1 MAKTKS
7 NLNKEHESFAT
18 FKRIVRYDEMIA
30 SGTYPN
36 VEDFRR
42 EFKVSEATVHRD
54 LDALRMDFGAEF
66 VLEYDRTHK
75 GYYYTRPTFRIPG
88 YLTTSKQIIA
98 ARLMQNL
105 IESLHGTPLYNQAI
119 EVFANFSDNIEPD
132 TQITLGKELSKKI
145 CFIGM
150 EPVQISNEVWD
161 SIETALAKNQYIT
174 FDYSFYDGNEE
185 TQKYTI
191 APWQLLYYQGMWS
204 LYGKDLKEK
213 KAKFF
218 NLPLISNVE
227 IRKESFEPPKDCEY
241 LKKAK
246 GNFGRYIGSKTFN
259 FKIRIN
265 RDITANY
272 IKTYK
277 WTDDQKFETQS
288 DGTVIMTFSS
298 NQYYPVLNWIMSQGQ
313 WITPLEPQRLVE
325 EWKENVRNMFDEISN
340 E

>member
-36 VEDFRR
+36 VQDFRR

-54 LDALRMDFGAEF
+54 LDALRWQFGAEF
-66 VLEYDRTHK
+66 LLEYDRFHK

-88 YLTTSKQIIA
+88 HLTTSKQIIA

-132 TQITLGKELSKKI
+132 SQISLGKELSKKI

-191 APWQLLYYQGMWS
+191 QPWQLLYYQGMWS
-204 LYGKDLKEK
+204 LYGNVPKEK
-213 KAKFF
+213 QAKFF

-227 IRKESFEPPKDCEY
+227 VKKETFEPPKDCEY

-246 GNFGRYIGSKTFN
+246 GNFGRYIGSETYN

-277 WTDDQKFETQS
+277 WTDDQKFETQP

-313 WITPLEPQRLVE
+313 WITPLEPQQLVD
-325 EWKENVRNMFDEISN
+325 EWKENVKGMMKNAN
-340 E
+340 L

>member
-1 MAKTKS
+1 MSKTKS

-54 LDALRMDFGAEF
+54 LDALRWQFGAEF
-66 VLEYDRTHK
+66 LLEYDRCKK
-75 GYYYTRPTFRIPG
+75 GYYYTRSTFRVPG
-88 YLTTSKQIIA
+88 HLSTAKQIVA
-98 ARLMQNL
+98 AHLMQNL
-105 IESLHGTPLYNQAI
+105 IETLHGTPLYNQAV

-132 TQITLGKELSKKI
+132 SQISLGKELSKKI
-145 CFIGM
+145 SFIGM
-150 EPVQISNEVWD
+150 EPAPISNEVWD

-174 FDYSFYDGNEE
+174 FDYRFYDGNKH

-191 APWQLLYYQGMWS
+191 EPWQLLYYQGMWS
-204 LYGKDLKEK
+204 LYGNVPKEK
-213 KAKFF
+213 AVKFF

-227 IRKESFEPPKDCEY
+227 VRKETFEPPKDWEY

-246 GNFGRYIGSKTFN
+246 GNFGRYIGSETFK

-277 WTDDQKFETQS
+277 WTDDQKF
-288 DGTVIMTFSS
+288 
-298 NQYYPVLNWIMSQGQ
+298 
-313 WITPLEPQRLVE
+313 
-325 EWKENVRNMFDEISN
+325 
-340 E
+340 